1 MEDWLQELF
10 AWLPQGGSYY
20 LLIAFISLFESI
32 VGIGLLMPGSV
43 LVVFA
48 GFLAASGKGAILPL
62 MGSAAFGALLGDL
75 LSFWLGARLGAQLM
89 RRPFLHKRRALVHR
103 AEAFFA
109 THGGKSVF
117 MGRFTGPIRGFIPF
131 VAGSSRMRALP
142 FVLYT
147 LISAILWGL
156 CYPGL
161 GYLGGAS
168 WQQVRRLTGQL
179 SLAVTA
185 LVVLL
190 ILNGLFWKKLAPRLV
205 DLGTRGWLRL
215 RRQGERLLQGPTA
228 QRLQR
233 RYPLLWQ
240 FLADRFS
247 LRKGAGLYL
256 TTGLLFSALFAAL
269 FVGLTNAMHIRE
281 PLFRFDLWVYA
292 EVSKLK
298 HPVADAFFM
307 AVTTLGSAGAV
318 LMLALLALFWLMLYQ
333 RFFSATILAAGTLG
347 GELLVFALKFVFDRP
362 RPVPLLPHLEPFS
375 ASFPS
380 AHAFVALVFYGLLTY
395 MLLDHIRDWQS
406 RAVLLFC
413 GSFVALLIGF
423 SRIYLGVHWLSDVL
437 AGFALAAMWL
447 TFLITASEI
456 RRRYAGEFPWHSH
469 WPPLQFPRGI
479 RLVLL
484 SLGIAAAIGGV
495 TLLIRAQLLQM
506 GWP

>member
-1 MEDWLQELF
+1 MEAWLQEFF
-10 AWLPQGGSYY
+10 AWLPEGGSYY

-48 GFLAASGKGAILPL
+48 GFLAASGKGALIPL
-62 MGSAAFGALLGDL
+62 MGSAALGALLGDL
-75 LSFWLGARLGAQLM
+75 LSYWLGARLGAQLM
-89 RRPFLHKRRALVHR
+89 QHPFLHKRRTLVHR

-109 THGGKSVF
+109 AHGGKSVF

-131 VAGSSRMRALP
+131 VAGSARMRP
-142 FVLYT
+142 RDFILYT
-147 LISAILWGL
+147 LVSAILWGL
-156 CYPGL
+156 SYPGL

-168 WQQVRRLTGQL
+168 WRQVRQLAGKL
-179 SLAVTA
+179 SLVVAA

-205 DLGTRGWLRL
+205 TLGTGWWLRV
-215 RRQGERLLQGPTA
+215 RRQGERLLQGPTV
-228 QRLQR
+228 QRWR
-233 RYPLLWQ
+233 RRHPLLWQ
-240 FLADRFS
+240 FLSDRFS

-256 TTGLLFSALFAAL
+256 TTGLLFSAVFASL
-269 FVGLTNAMHIRE
+269 FVGMTNAMHIRE
-281 PLFRFDLWVYA
+281 PLFRLDLWVYA
-292 EVSKLK
+292 EAAKLK
-298 HPVADAFFM
+298 HPVADAFFL
-307 AVTTLGSAGAV
+307 AVTTLGSTGAV
-318 LMLALLALFWLMLYQ
+318 LSLGLLALLWLMLYQ

-362 RPVPLLPHLEPFS
+362 RPVPLLPHLELFS

-380 AHAFVALVFYGLLTY
+380 AHAFVSLVFYGLLTY

-406 RAVLLFC
+406 RAALLFS

-423 SRIYLGVHWLSDVL
+423 SRIYLGVHWSSDVL

-456 RRRYAGEFPWHSH
+456 RRRYAGEFPWHSS
-469 WPPLQFPRGI
+469 WPPLSFPRGI
-479 RLVLL
+479 RLAIL
-484 SLGIAAAIGGV
+484 SVATVATLGGIG
-495 TLLIRAQLLQM
+495 LLIRAQLLQM